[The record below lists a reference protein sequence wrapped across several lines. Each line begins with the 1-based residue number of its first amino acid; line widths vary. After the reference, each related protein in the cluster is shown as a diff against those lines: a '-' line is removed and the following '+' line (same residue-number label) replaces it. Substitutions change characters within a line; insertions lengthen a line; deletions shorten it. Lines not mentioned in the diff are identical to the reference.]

1 MPVELP
7 TGLEVSQLLMLSVF
21 QVPILNHVLYLNLS
35 LKNKQTK
42 KMLTK
47 PNKKQPSVLHN
58 CKENQQ
64 LSGNKKEIRLFR
76 THVYMSSWFLKVYGS
91 LSLSGKQG
99 LYFMSSA
106 NRMGLPS
113 LPAWNKKQETF
124 SYLFV
129 SVGSQSKSSQD
140 FVYQSIFFRFPHPP
154 RIAPFMC

>member
-58 CKENQQ
+58 CKENQ
-64 LSGNKKEIRLFR
+64 
-76 THVYMSSWFLKVYGS
+76 
-91 LSLSGKQG
+91 
-99 LYFMSSA
+99 
-106 NRMGLPS
+106 
-113 LPAWNKKQETF
+113 
-124 SYLFV
+124 
-129 SVGSQSKSSQD
+129 
-140 FVYQSIFFRFPHPP
+140 
-154 RIAPFMC
+154 